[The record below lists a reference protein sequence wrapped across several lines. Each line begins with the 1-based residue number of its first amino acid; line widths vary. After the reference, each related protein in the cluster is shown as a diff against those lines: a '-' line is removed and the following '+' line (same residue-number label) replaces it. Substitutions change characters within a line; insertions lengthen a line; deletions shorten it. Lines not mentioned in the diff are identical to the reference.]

1 MATTVHRTPRT
12 AAAHRTRAATTTKA
26 KPAAKAKAKPAA
38 KPAAKPRAR
47 RATTRRPAQTE
58 AAAAVKHAPKP
69 PDDPRTP
76 PSLTGTLALVNGVP
90 VLTSKAGT
98 FEIVNPSGADD
109 SNHVLGGTDV
119 QAFAGKVVTVRGWP
133 VQGWQPGQ
141 AGQSKLAVEEFAP
154 GKSGDFVSGRVVVSG
169 TDVTIRVRA
178 DKLVKV
184 TDPALS
190 AALGR
195 FDKLGVVLPGAVTKK
210 GDAWSYAGKPEDFY
224 ILAGQGYGAT
234 PAAATGGNRSISL
247 QLAHG
252 QSAPCTMPE
261 SSFAQLTMGQRHY
274 LYGHFDNGT
283 FVAKGF
289 TPSAGAWTYIGYDVS
304 DVGNAAFRTA
314 AAKAGAPAGDAP
326 FGL

>member
-12 AAAHRTRAATTTKA
+12 AAAHRTRAAATTKA

-38 KPAAKPRAR
+38 KPRAR
-47 RATTRRPAQTE
+47 RTTTRRPVQTE
-58 AAAAVKHAPKP
+58 AAAAVKHAAKAPVDPK
-69 PDDPRTP
+69 TP

-98 FEIVNPSGADD
+98 FEIVNPSGVED
-109 SNHVLGGTDV
+109 SLHALGGTDV
-119 QAFAGKVVTVRGWP
+119 QAFTGKVVTVRGWP

-141 AGQSKLAVEEFAP
+141 PGQSKLAVEEFAP
-154 GKSGDFVSGRVVVSG
+154 GKSSDFVSGRISLSG

-184 TDPALS
+184 TDKALA

-210 GDAWSYAGKPEDFY
+210 GDAWSYAGRPDDFY
-224 ILAGQGYGAT
+224 ILAGQGYAYGAQPT
-234 PAAATGGNRSISL
+234 AGPPGGTRTLTL

-252 QSAPCTMPE
+252 QSAQCAMPE
-261 SSFAQLTMGQRHY
+261 SSFAATAMGQRHY
-274 LYGHFDNGT
+274 LYGHFEGDL

-289 TPSAGAWTYIGYDVS
+289 TPSAGAWTYNGYDPS
-304 DVGNAAFRTA
+304 DVGNAAFRSA
-314 AAKAGAPAGDAP
+314 AAKAGAPDGDAP